1 MKKTLKFLAI
11 ALCVIPCVMLFAAC
25 GSIAGKTYKFD
36 NKVELEFSN
45 VTEEQKNALFEE
57 MNMTEEEI
65 KQLHINSASATA
77 LEYTEDGKV
86 VPYKDGKAEDE
97 VMYYK
102 EDGNT
107 ITIYE
112 DEAHTKE
119 ITEYRFEKEGSKVV
133 WVIEEPLSDENP
145 TATIRVKIYYKKA

>member
-1 MKKTLKFLAI
+1 
-11 ALCVIPCVMLFAAC
+11 
-25 GSIAGKTYKFD
+25 
-36 NKVELEFSN
+36 
-45 VTEEQKNALFEE
+45 
-57 MNMTEEEI
+57 MTEEEI

-133 WVIEEPLSDENP
+133 WVIEKPLSDENP
-145 TATIRVKIYYKKA
+145 TATIKVKIYYKKA